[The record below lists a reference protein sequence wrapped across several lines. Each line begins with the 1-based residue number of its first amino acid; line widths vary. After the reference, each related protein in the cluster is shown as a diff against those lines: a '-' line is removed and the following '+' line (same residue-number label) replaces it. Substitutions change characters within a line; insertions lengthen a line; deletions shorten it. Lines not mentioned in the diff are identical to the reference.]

1 MLLDAALDTALS
13 EPTAEAETP
22 QTDAT
27 AAAPQT
33 LETPPTPTAT
43 YTRKDVDA
51 AYAEAERFKK
61 QLREQYAQREQQL
74 RRELEQLRQPQPE
87 TDPGLRAQIE
97 AIVGPVIA
105 PIKQQA
111 VEVSLDRAVVA
122 LGKQYPEFNDEAKV
136 RAIFGTV
143 VDMGLDKASH
153 LPIDRVLEMG
163 YRYWKHDELSK
174 LAAQPPVDVEAIK
187 KQAADEAVKAHITR
201 KVDTAS
207 KAPRS
212 EGSGG
217 QGTVTPAKKI
227 TKVSEM
233 ESALEAALSRVE

>member
-1 MLLDAALDTALS
+1 MSLDAALDTALS
-13 EPTAEAETP
+13 EPTAEAAPPAETAP
-22 QTDAT
+22 ATPAPPAQVEQPQRTYTQTD
-27 AAAPQT
+27 
-33 LETPPTPTAT
+33 L
-43 YTRKDVDA
+43 DA
-51 AYAEAERFKK
+51 AYAEARKWKREQEAR
-61 QLREQYAQREQQL
+61 LREEYE
-74 RRELEQLRQPQPE
+74 RRAPRQAQPE
-87 TDPGLRAQIE
+87 GDPNLRAQIE

-122 LGKQYPEFNDEAKV
+122 LGKQYPEFNDEKKV
-136 RAIFGTV
+136 REIFSTV

-153 LPIDRVLEMG
+153 LPLESILEMG
-163 YRYWKHDELSK
+163 YRYWKHDELAK
-174 LAAQPPVDVEAIK
+174 LASQPPVDVEAIK
-187 KQAADEAVKAHITR
+187 KQAADEAVKAHINR

-233 ESALEAALSRVE
+233 DAALEAALSRIE